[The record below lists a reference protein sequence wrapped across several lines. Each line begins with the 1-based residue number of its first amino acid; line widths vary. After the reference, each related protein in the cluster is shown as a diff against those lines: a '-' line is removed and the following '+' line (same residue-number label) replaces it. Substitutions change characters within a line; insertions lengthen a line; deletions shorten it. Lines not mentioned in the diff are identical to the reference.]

1 MPLTHIVLEEQD
13 SPLWITQPTR
23 FQLMKEEIGQVWGI
37 SLTPPPDTQYLIKK
51 FQHGILRGHPAY
63 ITFDSAVMAEL
74 FIQSDLNE
82 ENKKTARP
90 AEILEADPSD
100 PNGMSERLDMPDM
113 LVLRHSIATVNCI
126 CCNKLLTKK
135 LILQEKASGKIF
147 AGLGCLD
154 CGCVRP
160 MFPID

>member
-74 FIQSDLNE
+74 FIQSSLNE
-82 ENKKTARP
+82 KKQKDGQAGRNSGSRPVRPERHVRTARY
-90 AEILEADPSD
+90 A
-100 PNGMSERLDMPDM
+100 
-113 LVLRHSIATVNCI
+113 
-126 CCNKLLTKK
+126 
-135 LILQEKASGKIF
+135 
-147 AGLGCLD
+147 
-154 CGCVRP
+154 
-160 MFPID
+160 

>member
-74 FIQSDLNE
+74 FIQSSLNE

-90 AEILEADPSD
+90 AEILDRKS
-100 PNGMSERLDMPDM
+100 
-113 LVLRHSIATVNCI
+113 VV
-126 CCNKLLTKK
+126 
-135 LILQEKASGKIF
+135 
-147 AGLGCLD
+147 
-154 CGCVRP
+154 
-160 MFPID
+160 